1 MDGLFSKKNL
11 ITYLV
16 LAIIV
21 LAIPLSLQLLQ
32 TRIQFFPKAAGDE
45 VTCPSSQSQG
55 DTCVSKVNRIELR
68 INSPWGPPQ

>member
-1 MDGLFSKKNL
+1 MDGLLSKKNL

-21 LAIPLSLQLLQ
+21 LAIPLSLRLLQ

-45 VTCPSSQSQG
+45 VTCPNLQTQG
-55 DTCVSKVNRIELR
+55 ENCISKTSNVELR

>member
-1 MDGLFSKKNL
+1 MDGLLSKKNL

-21 LAIPLSLQLLQ
+21 LAIPLSLKLLQ

-45 VTCPSSQSQG
+45 VTCPNLQSQG
-55 DTCVSKVNRIELR
+55 DTCVSKTNSVELR
-68 INSPWGPPQ
+68 LNSPWGPPQ